1 MSEPS
6 WEATR
11 QHLIRRLREQAI
23 HYGPTLVEP
32 GVVTDVF
39 IDPSQVTLRGDGL
52 ALIEALLVL
61 LLREDRVEAV
71 GGPARD
77 PARARAPRPPPLSR
91 APASGWPPTG
101 SAIAR

>member
-52 ALIEALLVL
+52 ALIEALLVP
-61 LLREDRVEAV
+61 LLRAGSR
-71 GGPARD
+71 GGRRWPGAR
-77 PARARAPRPPPLSR
+77 SR
-91 APASGWPPTG
+91 SCP
-101 SAIAR
+101 